1 MIEASPFD
9 KELGMWYYATDTCPA
24 GGVIKARPEDF
35 VVEEVLADGTLVAVG
50 GVSLRPRVGN
60 WTWIHVVK
68 RNVDTLKLVIRLSK
82 ALGLSP
88 RDVSIGGIKDTRA
101 VTSQIISVRGDAAN
115 LPKIPNVEFLGLWPM
130 DRPITPSLIYGNR
143 FTVVIRSVERIE
155 CAEETLKMLHAVAL
169 PNYYGYQ
176 RFGTIR
182 PVSHLLGKALLRKDA
197 EGFFDT
203 MFCRIFPH
211 ESDSAKK
218 ARQLACRGEYQKALE
233 AFPKKFL
240 EERAVLRRLAGG
252 VDLWNAIMSIPV
264 QILRIY
270 VEAAQS
276 YLFNVFLSRRME
288 LGPLEKPI
296 EGELVELNGQVVYY
310 VEGLGG
316 EVVLPVVGPGA
327 RIPRGK
333 VGEAL
338 LRVLKE
344 EGLEMESFLKMPK
357 GLRAYGSYRKARLEA
372 KDFHWRVAGR
382 DVELRFTLPRGSYA
396 TVLLREVVKPMEPYQ
411 HGF

>member
-1 MIEASPFD
+1 VIQAPPFD
-9 KELGMWYYATDTCPA
+9 KELGMWYYVTATCPS
-24 GGVIKARPEDF
+24 GGVIKASPEDF
-35 VVEEVLADGTLVAVG
+35 VVEEVLADGTVVAVG
-50 GVSLRPRVGN
+50 GVSLQPRVGN

-115 LPKIPNVEFLGLWPM
+115 LSKIPNVEFKGVWSM
-130 DRPITPSLIYGNR
+130 DRPITPSMIYGNR
-143 FTVVIRSVERIE
+143 FTVVIRSVEKME
-155 CAEETLKMLHAVAL
+155 CAEEALKMIHAVAL

-197 EGFFDT
+197 EAFLDI

-218 ARQLACRGEYQKALE
+218 ARELACRGEYQKALE
-233 AFPKKFL
+233 AFPKKFI
-240 EERAVLRRLAGG
+240 EERAVLRRLASG
-252 VDLWNAIMSIPV
+252 VDLWNAVMSIPV

-288 LGPLEKPI
+288 LGPLEKPV
-296 EGELVELNGQVVYY
+296 EGDLVELNGQVVYY

-327 RIPRGK
+327 RMPRGK

-344 EGLEMESFLKMPK
+344 EGLEMGSFLKMPR
-357 GLRAYGSYRKARLEA
+357 GLRTYGGYRKARLEA
-372 KDFHWRVAGR
+372 RDFRWRVAGK

-396 TVLLREVVKPMEPYQ
+396 TVLLRELVKPTEPYR

>member
-1 MIEASPFD
+1 MIEASPLD

-24 GGVIKARPEDF
+24 GGVIKASPEDF

-50 GVSLRPRVGN
+50 GISLRPRVGN

-143 FTVVIRSVERIE
+143 FTVVIRSVERME
-155 CAEETLKMLHAVAL
+155 CAEEALKMSHAVAL

-203 MFCRIFPH
+203 MFCRIYPH

-296 EGELVELNGQVVYY
+296 EGDLVELNGQVVYY
-310 VEGLGG
+310 VEDLGG

-357 GLRAYGSYRKARLEA
+357 GLRAYGSYRKVRLEVR
-372 KDFHWRVAGR
+372 DFHWRVAGG

-396 TVLLREVVKPMEPYQ
+396 TVLLRELIKPEEPHR

>member
-143 FTVVIRSVERIE
+143 FTVVIRSVERME

-296 EGELVELNGQVVYY
+296 EGDLVELNGQVVYY

>member
-115 LPKIPNVEFLGLWPM
+115 LPKIPNVEFLGVWPM

-143 FTVVIRSVERIE
+143 FTVVIRSVERME

-197 EGFFDT
+197 EGFFDV

-252 VDLWNAIMSIPV
+252 VGLWDAIMSIPV

-296 EGELVELNGQVVYY
+296 EGDLVELNGQVVYY

>member
-1 MIEASPFD
+1 
-9 KELGMWYYATDTCPA
+9 
-24 GGVIKARPEDF
+24 
-35 VVEEVLADGTLVAVG
+35 
-50 GVSLRPRVGN
+50 
-60 WTWIHVVK
+60 
-68 RNVDTLKLVIRLSK
+68 
-82 ALGLSP
+82 
-88 RDVSIGGIKDTRA
+88 

-115 LPKIPNVEFLGLWPM
+115 LSKIPNVEFKGVWSM
-130 DRPITPSLIYGNR
+130 DRPITPSMIYGNR
-143 FTVVIRSVERIE
+143 FTIVLRSVDVK
-155 CAEETLKMLHAVAL
+155 CAEEALEALQKTAV

-197 EGFFDT
+197 ETFLDI

-218 ARQLACRGEYQKALE
+218 ARELACRGEYQKALE
-233 AFPKKFL
+233 AFPKKFI
-240 EERAVLRRLAGG
+240 EERAVLRKLASG
-252 VDLWNAIMSIPV
+252 VDLWNAVMSIPV

-288 LGPLEKPI
+288 LGPLEKPV
-296 EGELVELNGQVVYY
+296 EGDLVELNGQVVYY

-327 RIPRGK
+327 RMPRGK
-333 VGEAL
+333 VAEAL

-344 EGLEMESFLKMPK
+344 EGLEMGSFLKMPR
-357 GLRAYGSYRKARLEA
+357 GVRTYGGHRKARLEA
-372 KDFHWRVAGR
+372 RDFRWSVAGK

-396 TVLLREVVKPMEPYQ
+396 TVLLRELVKPTEPYR

>member
-1 MIEASPFD
+1 VIEAPPFD
-9 KELGMWYYATDTCPA
+9 KELGMWYYVTDACPS
-24 GGVIKARPEDF
+24 GGVIKASPEDF
-35 VVEEVLADGTLVAVG
+35 VVEEVLADGTVVAVG
-50 GVSLRPRVGN
+50 GIALQPKVGN

-82 ALGLSP
+82 TLGLSP
-88 RDVSIGGIKDTRA
+88 RDVSIGGIKDARA
-101 VTSQIISVRGDAAN
+101 VTSQIISVRGGVAN
-115 LPKIPNVEFLGLWPM
+115 LPKIPNVEFLGFWPM
-130 DRPITPSLIYGNR
+130 ERPITPSLIYGNR
-143 FTVVIRSVERIE
+143 FTVVTRSVERVE
-155 CAEETLKMLHAVAL
+155 CAEKALRALHTVAL

-197 EGFFDT
+197 EVFFDT

-218 ARQLACRGEYQKALE
+218 ARELACRGEYQKALE
-233 AFPKKFL
+233 AFPKKFI
-240 EERAVLRRLAGG
+240 EERAVLRRLASG
-252 VDLWNAIMSIPV
+252 VDLWNAIMSIPI

-288 LGPLEKPI
+288 LGPLERAI
-296 EGELVELNGQVVYY
+296 EGDLVELNGQVVYY

-316 EVVLPVVGPGA
+316 DVVLPVVGPGA
-327 RIPRGK
+327 RVPRGK
-333 VGEAL
+333 VGEVL

-344 EGLEMESFLKMPK
+344 EGLEVGSFLKMPR
-357 GLRAYGSYRKARLEA
+357 GLRAYGSYRKARLEV
-372 KDFHWRVAGR
+372 KDFHWRVAGK

-396 TVLLREVVKPMEPYQ
+396 TVLLREVIKPVEPHR

>member
-1 MIEASPFD
+1 VIQAPPFD
-9 KELGMWYYATDTCPA
+9 KELGMWYYVTATCPS
-24 GGVIKARPEDF
+24 GGVIKASPEDF
-35 VVEEVLADGTLVAVG
+35 VVEEVLADGTVVAVG
-50 GVSLRPRVGN
+50 GASLQPRVGN

-115 LPKIPNVEFLGLWPM
+115 LSKIPNVEFKGVWSM
-130 DRPITPSLIYGNR
+130 DRPITPSMIYGNR
-143 FTVVIRSVERIE
+143 FTIVLRSVDVK
-155 CAEETLKMLHAVAL
+155 CAEEALEALQKTAV

-197 EGFFDT
+197 EAFLDI

-218 ARQLACRGEYQKALE
+218 ARELACRGEYQKALE
-233 AFPKKFL
+233 AFPKKFI
-240 EERAVLRRLAGG
+240 EERAVLRSLASG
-252 VDLWNAIMSIPV
+252 VDLWNAVMSIPV

-288 LGPLEKPI
+288 LGPLKKPV
-296 EGELVELNGQVVYY
+296 EGDLVELNGQVVYY

-327 RIPRGK
+327 RMPRGK
-333 VGEAL
+333 VGETL

-344 EGLEMESFLKMPK
+344 EGLEMGSFLKMPR
-357 GLRAYGSYRKARLEA
+357 GLRAYGGYRKARLEA
-372 KDFHWRVAGR
+372 RDFRWRVAGK
-382 DVELRFTLPRGSYA
+382 DVELRLTLPRGSYA
-396 TVLLREVVKPMEPYQ
+396 TVLLRELVKPTEPYR

>member
-1 MIEASPFD
+1 VVQAPPFD
-9 KELGMWYYATDTCPA
+9 KELGMWYYVTATCPS
-24 GGVIKARPEDF
+24 GGVIKASPEDF
-35 VVEEVLADGTLVAVG
+35 VVEEVLADGTVVAVG
-50 GVSLRPRVGN
+50 GVSLQPRVGN

-115 LPKIPNVEFLGLWPM
+115 LSKIPNVEFLGLWPM
-130 DRPITPSLIYGNR
+130 DRPITPSMIYGNR
-143 FTVVIRSVERIE
+143 FTVVIRSVEKME
-155 CAEETLKMLHAVAL
+155 CAEEALEALQKTAV

-197 EGFFDT
+197 EAFLDI

-218 ARQLACRGEYQKALE
+218 ARELACRGEYQKALE
-233 AFPKKFL
+233 AFPKKFI
-240 EERAVLRRLAGG
+240 EERAVLRRLASG
-252 VDLWNAIMSIPV
+252 VDLWNAVMSIPV

-288 LGPLEKPI
+288 LGPLEKPV
-296 EGELVELNGQVVYY
+296 EGDLVELNGQVVYY

-327 RIPRGK
+327 RMPRGK
-333 VGEAL
+333 VGETL

-344 EGLEMESFLKMPK
+344 EGLEIGSFLKMPR
-357 GLRAYGSYRKARLEA
+357 GLRAYGGYRKTRLEA
-372 KDFHWRVAGR
+372 RDFRWRVAGK

-396 TVLLREVVKPMEPYQ
+396 TVLLRELVKPTEPYR